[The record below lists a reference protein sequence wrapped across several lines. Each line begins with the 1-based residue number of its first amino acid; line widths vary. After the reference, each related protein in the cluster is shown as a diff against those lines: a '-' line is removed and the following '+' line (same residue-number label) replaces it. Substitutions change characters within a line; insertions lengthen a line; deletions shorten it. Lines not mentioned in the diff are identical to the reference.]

1 MLDLSKHIVL
11 VTGASGGIG
20 SQIAREFAR
29 AGASLVLHDFGLAAA
44 VQALKAELEAMQTP
58 VLLVEGDLTEA
69 ATVAGIAR
77 QIDTRF
83 GRLDVLVNN
92 AGASPN
98 KMPFN
103 ELSPE
108 TWDRVLAIN
117 LRSVFLVT
125 QACLPLLEK
134 SARGR
139 VINISPCA
147 ARDRRRLAHGCR
159 HSWQ

>member
-1 MLDLSKHIVL
+1 
-11 VTGASGGIG
+11 
-20 SQIAREFAR
+20 
-29 AGASLVLHDFGLAAA
+29 
-44 VQALKAELEAMQTP
+44 MQTP